1 MPAMMLIAVLPIAAL
16 LILAGGGVL
25 WIRATVLIAV
35 VRGPSMRPAYDD
47 GDRLIARRRRSA
59 PRRGDVVVFR
69 NPHPHGVAGSSEGPL
84 LIKRVAAGGGEPA
97 PDGMTPS
104 TVPDGHIAV
113 LGDNPAQSLDS
124 RHLGFI
130 PVTAVVAVVVRRI
143 GDRNN

>member
-1 MPAMMLIAVLPIAAL
+1 MTVLAAL
-16 LILAGGGVL
+16 LALAGGAAL

-35 VRGPSMRPAYDD
+35 VRGPSMRPAYAD

-69 NPHPHGVAGSSEGPL
+69 NPRPHGVAGSSEGPL
-84 LIKRVAAGGGEPA
+84 LIKRVAAGPAEPA
-97 PDGMTPS
+97 PTGMAAPV
-104 TVPDGHIAV
+104 VPPGHLAV

-130 PVTAVVAVVVRRI
+130 PVANVIAVVVRRI
-143 GDRNN
+143 GD